1 MSTNVKGNV
10 SSSAWLVASKK
21 ARLSLH
27 TFAKL
32 QFWIFVQPFQSPTF
46 GKNIFDYE
54 WKHPIPFISLEFIF
68 SLQIQLP
75 LTNFFSR
82 LLGVLHCCFY
92 YLFGPIPEYSNE
104 DFFQLYIFSFM
115 FSEEIL
121 KKLQIPVYIPAVLA
135 MMSDPFSRKL
145 STSFIHQ
152 QYLTSP
158 KNYLVNLR
166 TLKRKNLKT
175 HIMTRINAN
184 HSVKFKALTSIFF
197 IRTLQHPYTRKHVT
211 FTENWYYNLQR
222 EFLFLHSHHH
232 CSRHLKPLP
241 FFDIQKHTH
250 DTTVMNICLGC
261 G

>member
-1 MSTNVKGNV
+1 M
-10 SSSAWLVASKK
+10 
-21 ARLSLH
+21 
-27 TFAKL
+27 
-32 QFWIFVQPFQSPTF
+32 
-46 GKNIFDYE
+46 
-54 WKHPIPFISLEFIF
+54 
-68 SLQIQLP
+68 
-75 LTNFFSR
+75 
-82 LLGVLHCCFY
+82 LHCCFY
-92 YLFGPIPEYSNE
+92 YLFGPIPECSNE

-158 KNYLVNLR
+158 KNYLVNLW

-222 EFLFLHSHHH
+222 EFFIFAFPS
-232 CSRHLKPLP
+232 SSFSSSQAVTIFWYSKTYPRHDCYEYLSGLWLATKFYYHYCQWWSSSPW
-241 FFDIQKHTH
+241 
-250 DTTVMNICLGC
+250 
-261 G
+261 